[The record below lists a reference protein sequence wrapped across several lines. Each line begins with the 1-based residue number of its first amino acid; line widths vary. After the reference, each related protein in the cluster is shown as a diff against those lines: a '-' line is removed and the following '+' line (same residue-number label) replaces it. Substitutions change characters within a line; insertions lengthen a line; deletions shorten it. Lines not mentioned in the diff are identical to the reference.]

1 MNGTWLDSGGSDIS
15 LASLLLLLLL
25 LPPPLMLS
33 GMHGQ

>member
-25 LPPPLMLS
+25 LPPLMLS